1 MKKVFLIIGALAGW
15 FAVLL
20 QYYIAM
26 TVADSRLGETIRFLS
41 FMTIWTNVIVALFYT
56 VSLLAP
62 RSKLGRFFSKPMVQ
76 AGLLLYIIIVGLIYH
91 LLLAK
96 QWNPQGWEYIAD
108 QSLHT
113 VVPVLFLF
121 YWMLFADKEK
131 LNMKS
136 VLKWMMYPLVYVV
149 YSLIRGA
156 ITGKYPYFFVD
167 VSKLGYPTAMRNV
180 SFVMAAYFVLGIVLV
195 LVNNLMTGK
204 KNVEQ

>member
-1 MKKVFLIIGALAGW
+1 MKRVFLIIGALAGW

-26 TVADSRLGETIRFLS
+26 TVADSRLAETIRFLS

-62 RSKLGRFFSKPMVQ
+62 KSKLGRFFSKPMVQ

-136 VLKWMMYPLVYVV
+136 VLRWMIYPLVYVV

>member
-1 MKKVFLIIGALAGW
+1 MKRVFLIIGALAGW

-20 QYYIAM
+20 QYYIAL
-26 TVADSRLGETIRFLS
+26 TVADSRLAETIRFLS

-62 RSKLGRFFSKPMVQ
+62 KSKLGRFFSKPMVQ

-96 QWNPQGWEYIAD
+96 QWNPQGWEYVAD
-108 QSLHT
+108 QFLHT

-167 VSKLGYPTAMRNV
+167 VSKLRYPTAMRNV